1 MGTPVNNLT
10 SKEERQKKMKMSP
23 LLALSV
29 FVLFIGSASA
39 KINFAAGKGE
49 GPALPEHQVMMNT
62 PMNTGMMVE
71 ESMSGPLAITGGIL
85 ILLSL
90 VMAINYQQAQAA
102 AFRRSID
109 VNRRS
114 GEARAA
120 NEYYSNV
127 GSAAHRWERR

>member
-1 MGTPVNNLT
+1 
-10 SKEERQKKMKMSP
+10 
-23 LLALSV
+23 
-29 FVLFIGSASA
+29 
-39 KINFAAGKGE
+39 
-49 GPALPEHQVMMNT
+49 
-62 PMNTGMMVE
+62 MMVE

-120 NEYYSNV
+120 YDYYSNV
-127 GSAAHRWERR
+127 DTAAHWWGRR

>member
-10 SKEERQKKMKMSP
+10 SKEDRQKMKMSP
-23 LLALSV
+23 LVALSV
-29 FVLFIGSASA
+29 IILLIGSASA

-85 ILLSL
+85 ILMSL

-127 GSAAHRWERR
+127 DSAAHRWERR